1 MTACYSAFFAGR
13 HNGLSMTTK
22 EKVIRESIERN
33 IKRLNEIKTL
43 LEANPLS
50 RICELRMEAKK
61 LFDENK
67 GIEKRT
73 SNEFVAKIDKLAKE
87 EKKMFAL
94 AKKQQNSAQ
103 LIDEQV
109 NLEMELSKLN
119 NELYF
124 IERRRVGNAL

>member
-1 MTACYSAFFAGR
+1 
-13 HNGLSMTTK
+13 MTTK
-22 EKVIRESIERN
+22 EKVIKESIKRN
-33 IKRLNEIKTL
+33 TKRLNEIKTL
-43 LEANPLS
+43 LDTSPLS
-50 RICELRMEAKK
+50 CICELRMEAQK
-61 LFDENK
+61 LLDENQ

-94 AKKQQNSAQ
+94 AKKQQDSAK

-109 NLEMELSKLN
+109 KLEMELSDLN

-124 IERRRVGNAL
+124 IERRRGGNAL

>member
-1 MTACYSAFFAGR
+1 
-13 HNGLSMTTK
+13 MTTK

-33 IKRLNEIKTL
+33 TKRLNKIKTL

-61 LFDENK
+61 LLDENQ

-73 SNEFVAKIDKLAKE
+73 SNDFVAKIDKLAKE

-94 AKKQQNSAQ
+94 AKKQKDSAK

-109 NLEMELSKLN
+109 KLEMELSDLN

-124 IERRRVGNAL
+124 IERRRAGNAL

>member
-1 MTACYSAFFAGR
+1 MTACYSAFLRVGITTKK
-13 HNGLSMTTK
+13 MTTK
-22 EKVIRESIERN
+22 EKVIKESIERN
-33 IKRLNEIKTL
+33 TKRLNEIKTL

-61 LFDENK
+61 LLDENK

-73 SNEFVAKIDKLAKE
+73 SSDFVAKIDKLAKE

-94 AKKQQNSAQ
+94 AKKQQNSSN

-109 NLEMELSKLN
+109 KLEMELGDLN

-124 IERRRVGNAL
+124 IERRRAGNAL

>member
-1 MTACYSAFFAGR
+1 
-13 HNGLSMTTK
+13 MTTK
-22 EKVIRESIERN
+22 EKVIKESIERN
-33 IKRLNEIKTL
+33 TKRLNEIKTL

-61 LFDENK
+61 LLDENQ
-67 GIEKRT
+67 GVEKRT
-73 SNEFVAKIDKLAKE
+73 SNKFVAKIDKLARE

-109 NLEMELSKLN
+109 KLEMELGDLN

-124 IERRRVGNAL
+124 IECRRVGNAL